1 MDLPNCIASLQK
13 LLYKGFENT
22 IESDLNWLNEVS
34 GEFVRLFADL
44 HKFMV
49 FDCSGEK
56 NSIVMEEIFLCIR
69 QITVC
74 IRNLEKVLTVEKE
87 EGIVLT
93 EDANFVVFLDAAL
106 DLLAPMTTFQ
116 ENPENVAESNADAY
130 VRSKEIRS
138 IVDSLIS
145 QTLAFVNVALEK
157 DKAALTAHCQRVL
170 KECISLEEECAA
182 ECATDLNRRF
192 KAELLEVALT
202 HLEQTVNSSL
212 LRLVCHVFVEL
223 SENPVATFREAV
235 RRAKETDNESFL
247 EGETEKFDLLLDRI
261 LQIGVLGIAFS
272 GDQVAKSILKSCLA
286 SSECLDTAL
295 IPSIFTP
302 SGSHSRILEEHWRSE
317 MQTFQREIQKI
328 IDTDAFCMATVD
340 ALSTLLEDSAQA
352 GNPESLQVLLK
363 HIEILQA
370 HLQINEEN
378 LHLTGNAVQE
388 KNLSDFR
395 KMVVECEAA
404 LKLREAEKIE
414 MGRITKRFRILLAV
428 LKRFHGGLGNGCFV
442 FDEGKTVES
451 ARDEA
456 EEKVESPDFFQ
467 TLGINP
473 HVSVIL
479 YKTRTAPT
487 DSLVAQFSKL
497 SLART
502 GGGASTKAPRRNLSL
517 RRAMFR
523 RIVEK
528 NGNLEEAESTLNL
541 NIEVSAY
548 KYSADARR
556 EIRLKAHISRLS
568 RLFVGQPK
576 SFPPMVLRAAVLR
589 RLIQQWC
596 SLSGLGVAAQRNNS
610 RNLQTLSYIKNFRRR
625 TWTPVPPVLIAFS
638 IFGYSFGSSA
648 KEEED
653 KKKNA
658 LKMSDSSV
666 EELIPQSDQFFDEN
680 KYREAYE
687 VLLNHPERDTNV
699 EVIWR
704 IARGYY
710 KTAKETENKTE
721 KAALVRSGFEFIQ
734 RGLGID
740 DTHYAI
746 HKWYAILLDA
756 KSEQDGMWERVNQL
770 HRVKHHMVRATECNP
785 NDPTSWWILGCFE
798 FGIADMSWYVMKIVQ
813 KALKEPPTGT
823 YENALECFLRA
834 ENIKP
839 MFYTTNHL
847 WLGKCYK
854 ALKDPEKAKHHLNI
868 AATTPVNSV
877 EELIPQSDQ
886 FFDENKYREAYEVLL
901 NHPERDTNVEVIW
914 RIARGYYKTAKET
927 ENKTEKAALV
937 RSGFEFIQRG
947 LGIDDT
953 HYAIHKWYAILLD
966 AKSEQDGMW
975 ERVNQLHRVKHHMV
989 RATECNPNDPTSWW
1003 ILGCFEFGIADMSWY
1018 VMKIVQKALKEPPT
1032 GTYENALECFLRAEN
1047 IKPMFYTTNHLWLGK
1062 CYKALKD
1069 PEKAKHHL
1077 NIAATTPVKNYDD
1090 KKCQEEALQ
1099 LLKKL

>member
-13 LLYKGFENT
+13 LLYKGFQNT

-87 EGIVLT
+87 EGVVLT
-93 EDANFVVFLDAAL
+93 PSRQHFLDRILWCLARIRSSVSSITDNVAVVEEDANFVVFLDAAL

-157 DKAALTAHCQRVL
+157 DKTALTAHCQRVL
-170 KECISLEEECAA
+170 KECISMEEECAA

-223 SENPVATFREAV
+223 SENPVSTFREAV
-235 RRAKETDNESFL
+235 RRAKEVDNDRFL

-340 ALSTLLEDSAQA
+340 ALSTLLEHSAQA

-363 HIEILQA
+363 HIKILQA

-404 LKLREAEKIE
+404 LELREAEKIE

-442 FDEGKTVES
+442 FDEGKTVEN
-451 ARDEA
+451 AGDEA
-456 EEKVESPDFFQ
+456 EEKVESADFFQ

-479 YKTRTAPT
+479 YKTRPAPT

-502 GGGASTKAPRRNLSL
+502 AGGGASTKVPRRNLSL

-541 NIEVSAY
+541 NVTNILEDLTSLLNTFTEEEEE
-548 KYSADARR
+548 
-556 EIRLKAHISRLS
+556 EIQEIDHKIRIK
-568 RLFVGQPK
+568 
-576 SFPPMVLRAAVLR
+576 
-589 RLIQQWC
+589 
-596 SLSGLGVAAQRNNS
+596 
-610 RNLQTLSYIKNFRRR
+610 IKN
-625 TWTPVPPVLIAFS
+625 
-638 IFGYSFGSSA
+638 
-648 KEEED
+648 
-653 KKKNA
+653 
-658 LKMSDSSV
+658 
-666 EELIPQSDQFFDEN
+666 
-680 KYREAYE
+680 
-687 VLLNHPERDTNV
+687 
-699 EVIWR
+699 
-704 IARGYY
+704 
-710 KTAKETENKTE
+710 
-721 KAALVRSGFEFIQ
+721 
-734 RGLGID
+734 
-740 DTHYAI
+740 
-746 HKWYAILLDA
+746 
-756 KSEQDGMWERVNQL
+756 
-770 HRVKHHMVRATECNP
+770 
-785 NDPTSWWILGCFE
+785 
-798 FGIADMSWYVMKIVQ
+798 
-813 KALKEPPTGT
+813 
-823 YENALECFLRA
+823 
-834 ENIKP
+834 
-839 MFYTTNHL
+839 
-847 WLGKCYK
+847 
-854 ALKDPEKAKHHLNI
+854 
-868 AATTPVNSV
+868 
-877 EELIPQSDQ
+877 
-886 FFDENKYREAYEVLL
+886 
-901 NHPERDTNVEVIW
+901 
-914 RIARGYYKTAKET
+914 
-927 ENKTEKAALV
+927 
-937 RSGFEFIQRG
+937 
-947 LGIDDT
+947 
-953 HYAIHKWYAILLD
+953 
-966 AKSEQDGMW
+966 
-975 ERVNQLHRVKHHMV
+975 
-989 RATECNPNDPTSWW
+989 
-1003 ILGCFEFGIADMSWY
+1003 
-1018 VMKIVQKALKEPPT
+1018 
-1032 GTYENALECFLRAEN
+1032 
-1047 IKPMFYTTNHLWLGK
+1047 
-1062 CYKALKD
+1062 
-1069 PEKAKHHL
+1069 
-1077 NIAATTPVKNYDD
+1077 
-1090 KKCQEEALQ
+1090 
-1099 LLKKL
+1099 